1 MADADIPTTI
11 TGRCYCGATTIHA
24 TQAPHAVA
32 YCHCIDCR
40 RVTGAPVAV
49 FAAFDEG
56 AVIFTPDEGRKVAAS
71 PGVTRTFCA
80 VCGSP
85 LTGRYDYLPG
95 QVYIAIGILDQ
106 ANDLAPQLHA
116 HEAQRLIWL
125 HIDDELE
132 RFAKSARSQLT
143 DAAKASPEN

>member
-1 MADADIPTTI
+1 MTVADADISTTI
-11 TGRCYCGATTIHA
+11 TGRCYCGATTIRA

-49 FAAFDEG
+49 FAAFDEA
-56 AVIFTPDEGRKVAAS
+56 AVIFTPDEGRKIAAN

-80 VCGSP
+80 ACGSP
-85 LTGRYDYLPG
+85 LTGRYYYLPG
-95 QVYIAIGILDQ
+95 QIYIAIGILDQ

-116 HEAQRLIWL
+116 HESQRLTWL

-132 RFAKSARSQLT
+132 RFANSARSQLT
-143 DAAKASPEN
+143 DAAK